1 MGFVLDVNHSSC
13 RDLTLWNWMIPIWM
27 VLNIGCGE
35 GALFCWTPRFSRQ
48 ILWTMRPKW
57 LTWSVCGSH
66 SSCPLGCFQWYP
78 LAVLDRCNWQLGRPS
93 VPLRPSTGNSMRWEK
108 KIWRPSAACFLCCRA
123 PAVGFWAVF
132 FTRFCGDGSGSEWT
146 TSWKTTQTWW
156 ISRLYAELMLRYV
169 ELC

>member
-13 RDLTLWNWMIPIWM
+13 RDLTLWNWMIPVWM

-35 GALFCWTPRFSRQ
+35 RALFCWTPRFSRQ

-108 KIWRPSAACFLCCRA
+108 DLTTIGSVLPLLQSPGCRILSRFFHSVLWR
-123 PAVGFWAVF
+123 W
-132 FTRFCGDGSGSEWT
+132 EWIRMDYIMENN
-146 TSWKTTQTWW
+146 SD
-156 ISRLYAELMLRYV
+156 LV
-169 ELC
+169 NF